1 MYGHI
6 TVIYMYTLYQVHY
19 TLCLVSYYKDVSCNW
34 LVEVRATEDEQFHL
48 LWAYLSLKVSIVSSN
63 IVIERN
69 IFTFSHTPPPHSATS
84 HCGIWNILCLIKYFL
99 SGWQCRQQLAITR
112 RDLTTVLQTTVVRT
126 QNIDFLLFIRFGL
139 IKRLEKNLNGYA
151 WALWQIQKVWN
162 FPHFFLLWTF
172 P

>member
-1 MYGHI
+1 MYFISSHMYGHI

-99 SGWQCRQQLAITR
+99 SGWQCRQQLEITR
-112 RDLTTVLQTTVVRT
+112 GTSLQSYRP
-126 QNIDFLLFIRFGL
+126 QWSELKIL
-139 IKRLEKNLNGYA
+139 ISFYQGWDN
-151 WALWQIQKVWN
+151 
-162 FPHFFLLWTF
+162 
-172 P
+172 